1 MPRFLVV
8 LAVLVAVGMG
18 ACAVWPER
26 WAFNAPMGNALFGWE
41 ETPPAAGVVQ
51 ARIQVPEGFSISPY
65 ARGLRRA
72 RALRFT
78 PSGDLLVSQPR
89 HGRVTLLA
97 RDDDGDGAP
106 DGRRTLLSDLNRP
119 FGMDFHEG
127 WLYVAET
134 DAVGRIRYDPEARS
148 VSGEFERVV
157 TGLPGGG
164 NHWTRSLRFGPDGWL
179 YVSIGSSCNVCEETD
194 ERRASLMRFRPDGSE
209 GEIYATGLRNTVG
222 FDWRP
227 QSGELFGT
235 DNGRDMLGDDFP
247 PCELN
252 RIEQGGFY
260 GWPYANGAKVADPD
274 LGEGNSERI
283 AASLAP
289 AHAFGAHTAPL
300 GLTFLRGSHW
310 PVGYR
315 GAGLTALHGSWNR
328 TKKSGYKVVSL
339 HFGGR
344 GTVTERDFVWGFE
357 EDENVIGRPVDVA
370 EGPDGAIYISDDFT
384 GSIYR
389 VTHGEGAAGGLPMEL
404 ASGLP
409 AATNPFA
416 GMDEEERKQRAD
428 RGGALYEHY
437 FCAQCH
443 EGIRAKEGVVVVP
456 LAGLTARYGV
466 DDMVRFMAA
475 PTPPMP
481 ALELSDEERRDLSV
495 WLLSTYP

>member
-1 MPRFLVV
+1 MPRFPVV
-8 LAVLVAVGMG
+8 IAVVIALGAG

-26 WAFNAPMGNALFGWE
+26 WAFNAPVGSALFGWQQP
-41 ETPPAAGVVQ
+41 PPAAGVLKD
-51 ARIQVPEGFSISPY
+51 RIQVAEGFSIWRY
-65 ARGLRRA
+65 ADGLRGA

-78 PSGDLLVSQPR
+78 PAGDLLVSQPR
-89 HGRVTLLA
+89 LGSVTLLE
-97 RDDDGDGAP
+97 RDADGDGAP

-119 FGMDFHEG
+119 HGVDFHEG

-134 DAVGRIRYDPEARS
+134 DAVGRIRYDAQARS
-148 VSGEFERVV
+148 VSGAFERVV
-157 TGLPGGG
+157 TGLPAGG
-164 NHWTRSLRFGPDGWL
+164 NHWTRSVRFGPDGWM
-179 YVSIGSSCNVCEETD
+179 YVSIGSSCNVCEEQD
-194 ERRASLMRFRPDGSE
+194 ERRASLMRFQPDGSGAE
-209 GEIYATGLRNTVG
+209 VYACCLRNTMG

-227 QSGELFGT
+227 ETGELFGT
-235 DNGRDMLGDDFP
+235 DNGRDLLGDDFP

-252 RIEQGGFY
+252 RIERGGFY
-260 GWPYANGAKVADPD
+260 GWPYANGAKQADPD
-274 LGEGNSERI
+274 LGEGHSERI

-300 GLTFLRGSHW
+300 GLTFLRGGHW
-310 PVGYR
+310 PVAYR
-315 GAGLTALHGSWNR
+315 GAGLAALHGSWNR
-328 TKKSGYKVVSL
+328 TRKSGYKVVSL

-357 EDENVIGRPVDVA
+357 KDENVIGRPVDLA

-389 VTHGEGAAGGLPMEL
+389 VTHGESVAGRLPPEL
-404 ASGLP
+404 ASGL
-409 AATNPFA
+409 AAAPNPFA
-416 GMDEEERKQRAD
+416 GMDSEERKQRAQ
-428 RGGALYEHY
+428 RGAALYQHY

-456 LAGLTARYGV
+456 LAGLSARYELG
-466 DDMVRFMAA
+466 DMERFMHT

-481 ALELSDEERRDLSV
+481 ALELSEQEKRDLAV